1 MPLCVRMVLWIGGG
15 GTAAVVTVAVC
26 GGWVPFWLCGASA
39 EVVVWGRGGAVYCAA
54 LPSCRCGPYC
64 GSALCCAL
72 VPTRWEPGSG
82 SPTGRE
88 FVVTFPV
95 TGGCCAF
102 GGWMPLWVRMVLWIG
117 GCGTADD
124 VTVEV

>member
-54 LPSCRCGPYC
+54 LTSCRCGLYC
-64 GSALCCAL
+64 GAGL
-72 VPTRWEPGSG
+72 PTRWEPGSG
-82 SPTGRE
+82 FPSGRV

-95 TGGCCAF
+95 TGG
-102 GGWMPLWVRMVLWIG
+102 
-117 GCGTADD
+117 
-124 VTVEV
+124 